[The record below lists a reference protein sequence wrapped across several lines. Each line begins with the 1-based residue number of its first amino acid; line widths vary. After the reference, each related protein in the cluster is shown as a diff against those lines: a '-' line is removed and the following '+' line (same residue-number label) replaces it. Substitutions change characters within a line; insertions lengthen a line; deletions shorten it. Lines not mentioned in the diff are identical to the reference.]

1 VLILN
6 HDGVLWEWED
16 SEGAAAAGG
25 VRLLFLSFLL
35 AHLMVSIGLLC
46 ILLSIMS
53 IVSLYPS
60 FFFIGLVSECVL
72 ASVCLYFLGLLFF
85 LLSGCRSMDLVIR
98 SDG

>member
-1 VLILN
+1 MLILN

-16 SEGAAAAGG
+16 SEAAAADG

-60 FFFIGLVSECVL
+60 FFFIGLLSECVVCVCMSVFFGL
-72 ASVCLYFLGLLFF
+72 AFF
-85 LLSGCRSMDLVIR
+85 LLSGCRSMNLVIR

>member
-1 VLILN
+1 MLILN
-6 HDGVLWEWED
+6 HDGILWEWED
-16 SEGAAAAGG
+16 SEAAAAAAGG

-60 FFFIGLVSECVL
+60 FFFHWSRE
-72 ASVCLYFLGLLFF
+72 
-85 LLSGCRSMDLVIR
+85 
-98 SDG
+98 

>member
-1 VLILN
+1 MLILN
-6 HDGVLWEWED
+6 HDGILWEWED
-16 SEGAAAAGG
+16 SEAAAAAAG

-60 FFFIGLVSECVL
+60 FFIGLVSECVL
-72 ASVCLYFLGLLFF
+72 ASMSVFFGLAFF
-85 LLSGCRSMDLVIR
+85 FVIR
-98 SDG
+98 M